1 MSKCCL
7 GRAGASAP
15 ILETWIGAGTEQ
27 RARGPRGGRAA
38 AGGGPRERVGAHACR
53 PPARRSLRFAARAWR
68 RPPWGQVRGRRA
80 PGRRRPRGSLR
91 RPRVLPRQVV
101 RRRRLPQTRAA
112 GPRARPSRGA
122 RSGATAASAAEGR
135 VRLAGETAPGPGGR
149 CPGRSPRPRAG
160 RKRKPPAG
168 PKGRSQGLAGGGG
181 GALWPAEARDLVRA
195 KVDLTGCQPGSPPP
209 PSSGSPAGP
218 QGPRGRPLSPP
229 RPPIGP
235 LPFADSPSHWSPGL
249 APRLG
254 VPLARSPPPR
264 PPVGLAPCPSQSL
277 GTTSGCPRRGL
288 VIPASSAG
296 ACLGF
301 ALSLS
306 FFTHLQHQVVLGGLP
321 SEY

>member
-1 MSKCCL
+1 MPPSREAL
-7 GRAGASAP
+7 ASPPAP
-15 ILETWIGAGTEQ
+15 G
-27 RARGPRGGRAA
+27 GGRH
-38 AGGGPRERVGAHACR
+38 GDRYGED
-53 PPARRSLRFAARAWR
+53 ARRDAGSAAW
-68 RPPWGQVRGRRA
+68 
-80 PGRRRPRGSLR
+80 GRRRPRGSLR

-149 CPGRSPRPRAG
+149 CPSHPPRPRAG

-168 PKGRSQGLAGGGG
+168 PAGRSQGLAGGGG

-306 FFTHLQHQVVLGGLP
+306 LFFYTPTAPGLLRRSPIRVLIGPTLLSFREQMGSGVFRVAWP
-321 SEY
+321 